1 MKNTLFSRDAFW
13 MGKSCIGIETL
24 GHTIKRRESIMK
36 TRKLTIS
43 AMFIAIGVLAGNL
56 IYIPVGASKCFPI
69 QHTLN
74 ILAAV
79 LLGPAYGVVNA
90 FCISLLRNFMGTG
103 SLLAFPG
110 SMVGALLAGYI
121 YKLTKNNY
129 LTAVAE
135 VFGTGVLGG
144 LLAVPIAIFT
154 MGKAVGALAY
164 VPAFL
169 LSSFGGSIVAVLLL
183 QSAYFVKTVSKTS

>member
-1 MKNTLFSRDAFW
+1 
-13 MGKSCIGIETL
+13 
-24 GHTIKRRESIMK
+24 MK

-79 LLGPAYGVVNA
+79 LLGPVYGVMNA

-110 SMVGALLAGYI
+110 SMVGALLAGCI
-121 YKLTKNNY
+121 YKITKNKY
-129 LTAVAE
+129 LTAGAE

-144 LLAVPIAIFT
+144 LLAVPISILA

-183 QSAYFVKTVSKTS
+183 QSTYFVKTVTKTS

>member
-1 MKNTLFSRDAFW
+1 
-13 MGKSCIGIETL
+13 
-24 GHTIKRRESIMK
+24 MK

-79 LLGPAYGVVNA
+79 LLGPVYGVVNA

-121 YKLTKNNY
+121 FKLTKNNY

-144 LLAVPIAIFT
+144 LLAVPIAIFA

>member
-1 MKNTLFSRDAFW
+1 
-13 MGKSCIGIETL
+13 
-24 GHTIKRRESIMK
+24 MK

-79 LLGPAYGVVNA
+79 LLGPLYGVVNA

-110 SMVGALLAGYI
+110 SMIGALLAGYI

-144 LLAVPIAIFT
+144 LLAVPIAILA

-169 LSSFGGSIVAVLLL
+169 LSSFGGSVVAVLLL
-183 QSAYFVKTVSKTS
+183 QSAYFVKTVTKTS